1 MKTAAEVGYGWAQ
14 RTTRQSGPGVEE
26 CTRVSTSHFALCT
39 SHSPKPLPNMSAFGS
54 SLAAPTSAATGN
66 ELINDITVNNGPEDS
81 VADLA
86 FSPLQDMLAV
96 ASWDKKVRIYDIDP
110 NTGNSQGRAMFQHD
124 GPVLSARWSSD
135 GTRVCSGGADKQ
147 VKLFD
152 LASQQLQQIGA
163 HDAPVRCV
171 RSVQCGPTNTEVV
184 VSGSW
189 DKTLKYWDMR
199 APQPISVVTLPERVY
214 CMDVAQKLL
223 VVGCAER
230 HVAIVD
236 LTNPQQ
242 IFKLVLSPLKYQTR
256 AVACYPQG
264 NGYAIASVEGRCAIQ
279 YIDDAEQQKSG
290 FSFRCHRKAANGT
303 PANSTRTPL
312 VANAE
317 THIYPVNAI
326 SFHPIYGTFSTA
338 GSDGTFCFWDKDAKQ
353 RLKNFPNV
361 GLSITATAFNRNGT
375 IFAYARGY
383 DWSQG
388 FQGNRQDYPID
399 VKLHP
404 LKDEEIK
411 QKKKR

>member
-1 MKTAAEVGYGWAQ
+1 
-14 RTTRQSGPGVEE
+14 
-26 CTRVSTSHFALCT
+26 
-39 SHSPKPLPNMSAFGS
+39 MSAFGS
-54 SLAAPTSAATGN
+54 TLSQPTSAATGK
-66 ELINDITVNNGPEDS
+66 ELINDITVANGPEDS
-81 VADLA
+81 VSDLA
-86 FSPLQDMLAV
+86 FSPQSELLAV
-96 ASWDKKVRIYDIDP
+96 ASWDHKVRVYDIDA
-110 NTGNSQGRAMFQHD
+110 NTGLSQGRALFQHEA
-124 GPVLSARWSSD
+124 PVFSARWSVD
-135 GTRVCSGGADKQ
+135 GARICSGGADKQ
-147 VKLFD
+147 VRLFD
-152 LASQQLQQIGA
+152 LASQQSQQIGA

-171 RSVQCGPTNTEVV
+171 RAVQVGPTATEVV

-189 DKTLKYWDMR
+189 DKTLKYWDTR
-199 APQPISVVTLPERVY
+199 SPQPVATVNLPERVY
-214 CMDVAQKLL
+214 CMDTAQKLM

-230 HVAIVD
+230 HVAIID

-242 IFKLVLSPLKYQTR
+242 VFKSIVSPLKYQTR
-256 AVACYPQG
+256 TVACYPSG
-264 NGYAIASVEGRCAIQ
+264 TGFAIASVEGRCAIQ

-290 FSFRCHRKAANGT
+290 FSFRCHRKSPTGA
-303 PANSTRTPL
+303 PANSTRTS
-312 VANAE
+312 VASE

-361 GLSITATAFNRNGT
+361 GSAITATAFNRSGT

-388 FQGNRQDYPID
+388 VGGNRADYPVD

-404 LKDEEIK
+404 SKDDEIK